1 MGKGKSE
8 TSPITLMYTITK
20 QLLTA
25 NSTNNY
31 FVNLFEDL
39 RNINSSDTTDSS
51 DSTESEH
58 SEDSVDEES
67 IIKYYFNRGF
77 EYEEILKFLEKH
89 HNLIISYNTLLRRL
103 KQYGLSRK
111 MQVTDNTINV
121 VRDRISTILAGPGS
135 SEGYRSMWHRLELE
149 GLRVPRAVVATI
161 LRELDPQ
168 STELRKSH
176 RLKRRVYRNPG
187 PNYAWHIDGYDKLK
201 VWGFPIH
208 GCIDGYSRKI
218 IWLSVLR
225 SNNLPDGPASLYLSS
240 VNSLGGCPVELISD
254 LGTENGMAAAMQSF
268 FRDNMDAHRYVTSQR
283 NQRIECWWSFLSKQQ
298 TQWWR
303 RFFSDLEAQ
312 GILDSSCEL
321 RMECLWYCFSVVI
334 QSELDAVREHWN
346 THYIRK
352 SRHDTV
358 NGRPDSL
365 FFLPEHHGT
374 VDMLVQVSQEK
385 TEYVSTHVIDEV
397 PTHELQE
404 YFEYVRLSIG
414 YSRPETWQAAIILY
428 ENLIDIS
435 EHGR

>member
-1 MGKGKSE
+1 MHS
-8 TSPITLMYTITK
+8 L
-20 QLLTA
+20 
-25 NSTNNY
+25 
-31 FVNLFEDL
+31 
-39 RNINSSDTTDSS
+39 NSSDS
-51 DSTESEH
+51 DP
-58 SEDSVDEES
+58 EDLQANVDEES
-67 IIKYYFNRGF
+67 LIKYYFHRGF
-77 EYEEILKFLEKH
+77 AYEEILKFLEKH
-89 HNLIISYNTLLRRL
+89 HDHCISYNTLLRRL
-103 KQYGLSRK
+103 KQYGLRRK
-111 MQVTDNTINV
+111 LQVTENTPDM

-149 GLRVPRAVVATI
+149 GLRVPRAVVADI

-168 STELRKSH
+168 GTQLRKSH

-187 PNYAWHIDGYDKLK
+187 PNYAWHTDGYDKLK

-208 GCIDGYSRKI
+208 GCIDGYSRRI

-225 SNNLPDGPASLYLSS
+225 SNNLPDGPASLYLSA
-240 VNSLGGCPVELISD
+240 VNSLGGCPVELVSD

-268 FRDNMDAHRYVTSQR
+268 FRDNTDAHRYVTSQR

-303 RFFSDLEAQ
+303 RFFADLEAQ
-312 GILDSSCEL
+312 DVLDSSSEVK
-321 RMECLWYCFSVVI
+321 MECLWYCFSFVI
-334 QSELDAVREHWN
+334 QTELDAVKEHWN

-374 VDMLVQVSQEK
+374 VDMLVHVPQEK
-385 TEYVSTHVIDEV
+385 IQYASTHVIEEV

-404 YFEYVRLSIG
+404 YFEYVRSNLG
-414 YSRPETWQAAIILY
+414 CPHPETWQAAIDLY
-428 ENLIDIS
+428 GNLINIV
-435 EHGR
+435 EHGSP